1 MFHSYFSDSFSNQ
14 EDKGNEIKE
23 SAVCTDSK
31 STEKSIE

>member
-1 MFHSYFSDSFSNQ
+1 MFYSYFSDSFSNQ
-14 EDKGNEIKE
+14 DDRGNEIKE